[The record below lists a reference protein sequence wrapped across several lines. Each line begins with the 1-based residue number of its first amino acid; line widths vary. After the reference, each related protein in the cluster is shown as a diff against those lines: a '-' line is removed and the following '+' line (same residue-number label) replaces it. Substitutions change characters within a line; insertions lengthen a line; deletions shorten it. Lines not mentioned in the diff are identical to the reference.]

1 MIAHEPHDE
10 ASVRDMLS
18 VQAAAARLAIS
29 EQTLMR
35 HVKAGRVAAYKVG
48 GSVRMRST
56 DIDAFAHP
64 YQVRSSR

>member
-1 MIAHEPHDE
+1 
-10 ASVRDMLS
+10 MLS

>member
-1 MIAHEPHDE
+1 MITYEPHDE
-10 ASVRDMLS
+10 APDLLS

-56 DIDAFAHP
+56 DIDAFAQP
-64 YQVRSSR
+64 YEVR